1 MIRSIGILC
10 LYRPISKAC
19 LLYTSLV
26 GISLRR
32 DCFKGLA
39 RNVAINPLVCVNQD
53 LQSVFYR
60 VGQGLLLFGRQLV
73 KYRGLLLLL
82 GLPLLLQ
89 LGKMPLNLGN
99 ELDVYK
105 RQVSMRLVYHLANTH
120 VFLYP
125 ALDQNI
131 K

>member
-1 MIRSIGILC
+1 MV
-10 LYRPISKAC
+10 A
-19 LLYTSLV
+19 V
-26 GISLRR
+26 RR

-99 ELDVYK
+99 E
-105 RQVSMRLVYHLANTH
+105 
-120 VFLYP
+120 FLCGSLYRF
-125 ALDQNI
+125 
-131 K
+131 KGRF